1 MTACKVTR
9 NSLGGHFFN
18 QLGVPD
24 DEASLRV
31 FAGEAW
37 TRSVLETRSIERA
50 WLAFLY
56 GETHNLARVVGPRSR
71 VQRGDRTR
79 RGRRGGV
86 DVVGPFLF
94 VVLHVVLVA
103 FELAPA
109 SRARREYR
117 AQRHRERTHG
127 GFFLLDGSRTL
138 ERTVLGDVGP
148 PEARRAARVGRDRRN
163 ARHRARIDPSRP
175 RSALRGF
182 ATRLG
187 RSNGDGRRLHTRRA
201 RDRGGRLP
209 PLLRV
214 FLLTLAITDD
224 VLSVVVLS
232 VSGTTH
238 LRRDGLIA
246 LAVVVVVGALV
257 ARRATSNV
265 ASGLLLVVL
274 WICFAWA
281 NIEPALAG
289 VLAGVLVTSRAPSRQ
304 RLERDAT
311 RLSVGVVLPLFALV
325 ACGLHWD
332 NLQLS
337 GAVGTVVVATIAIR
351 LVGKTLGITAGVAIA
366 RLLRFRLD
374 PSLTWPL
381 VATTALL
388 CAIGFTVPLLFATK
402 FFGAQSTLYAGFALG
417 LLMSS
422 AIAAIL
428 GGVLLRLQHRPD

>member
-1 MTACKVTR
+1 MARPITSRVSWVLDHEYSAAIALAAGVAAALTWSVLSSSSYFTLFSSRSNSHLLRVLDVSTVHNAIVNGLMAIFFFSMGLELSRELSSGTLARPKHAVPPMLGAIGGMLATA
-9 NSLGGHFFN
+9 LGSIILGHVQHSEALRRGWGVPMATDVAFT
-18 QLGVPD
+18 LGVL
-24 DEASLRV
+24 AI
-31 FAGEAW
+31 AG
-37 TRSVLETRSIERA
+37 R
-50 WLAFLY
+50 
-56 GETHNLARVVGPRSR
+56 
-71 VQRGDRTR
+71 
-79 RGRRGGV
+79 
-86 DVVGPFLF
+86 
-94 VVLHVVLVA
+94 
-103 FELAPA
+103 
-109 SRARREYR
+109 
-117 AQRHRERTHG
+117 
-127 GFFLLDGSRTL
+127 
-138 ERTVLGDVGP
+138 
-148 PEARRAARVGRDRRN
+148 
-163 ARHRARIDPSRP
+163 
-175 RSALRGF
+175 
-182 ATRLG
+182 
-187 RSNGDGRRLHTRRA
+187 
-201 RDRGGRLP
+201 RLP

-289 VLAGVLVTSRAPSRQ
+289 VLAGVLVSSRAPSRQ

-332 NLQLS
+332 KLQLS
-337 GAVGTVVVATIAIR
+337 GAVGTVVAATIAIR
-351 LVGKTLGITAGVAIA
+351 LVGKTLGITAGVAVA

-374 PSLTWPL
+374 PTLTWPL

-402 FFGAQSTLYAGFALG
+402 LFGAQSTLYSGFALG

-422 AIAAIL
+422 AIAAVL
-428 GGVLLRLQHRPD
+428 GGVLLRLQHRPE